1 MSNQN
6 CTLLC
11 FFLADRRFAIPLTNV
26 ESVIRA
32 VAVSSV
38 PDANEFFHGVFDFH
52 GEIMPV
58 LNLRKRFGLPSK
70 PIEINDRF
78 IIVSSNVGMFA
89 MVVDEVEEIRK
100 PPEEDISCVDVSLS
114 SPDRSNDLKKLP
126 FLSNEDGVIAI
137 YDVKILLNS
146 EIELQLKQIFET
158 QNKASI

>member
-38 PDANEFFHGVFDFH
+38 PDANELIHGVFDFH

-58 LNLRKRFGLPSK
+58 LNLQKRFGLSSK
-70 PIEINDRF
+70 PIGLNDRF
-78 IIVSSNVGMFA
+78 IIVSSDIGMFA

-100 PPEEDISCVDVSLS
+100 SPEEDISRVDVSLS
-114 SPDRSNDLKKLP
+114 SPDRSNDLKKLQ
-126 FLSNEDGVIAI
+126 FLRNEDGVIAI
-137 YDVKILLNS
+137 YDVKNLLNS